1 MNPFILKF
9 SHIKPICMA
18 VEIITKEDLQHF
30 KKELVAEIKEALKEQ
45 PSSNKKYLQSPE
57 VRELL
62 GISPGTLQHLR
73 VTGQLPFTKVGGKIF
88 YDMVDIEGMMEENK
102 KG

>member
-1 MNPFILKF
+1 
-9 SHIKPICMA
+9 MA

-30 KKELVAEIKEALKEQ
+30 KKELVAEIKEVLKEQ
-45 PSSNKKYLQSPE
+45 PNSTKKYLQSPE
-57 VRELL
+57 VRKLL
-62 GISPGTLQHLR
+62 GISAGTLQHLR

-88 YDMVDIEGMMEENK
+88 YEIKDIDGMMEENK

>member
-1 MNPFILKF
+1 
-9 SHIKPICMA
+9 MA

-30 KKELVAEIKEALKEQ
+30 KKELVAEIKEALKAQ
-45 PSSNKKYLQSPE
+45 PNQGKKYLQSPD
-57 VRELL
+57 VRKLL

-73 VTGQLPFTKVGGKIF
+73 VTGQLPFTKIGGKIF
-88 YDMVDIEGMMEENK
+88 YEMEDIEGMMEGNK